1 MIHHGPTR
9 QPRGARGRV
18 TIILSIALTER
29 LKKRGHVIKKGGEM
43 IGETTR
49 LLRVDI
55 KIKAT
60 NLKISKQKKS

>member
-1 MIHHGPTR
+1 MAQQDNREEQEEESLLFYPLH
-9 QPRGARGRV
+9 
-18 TIILSIALTER
+18 TER
-29 LKKRGHVIKKGGEM
+29 WKKRGHVIKKGGEM